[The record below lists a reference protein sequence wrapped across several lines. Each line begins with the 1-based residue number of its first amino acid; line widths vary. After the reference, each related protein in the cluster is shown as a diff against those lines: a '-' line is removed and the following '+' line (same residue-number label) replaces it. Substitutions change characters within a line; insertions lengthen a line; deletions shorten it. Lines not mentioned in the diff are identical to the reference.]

1 VAQAEATRH
10 TEPVNTYLSAARAI
24 LKDHPSGLHYEELT
38 RRALEQG
45 LITTSG
51 KTPEASMNAQLSTTI
66 KRHGSAAPFV
76 RLKPGVF
83 ALNLAVDENPPTAT
97 PAKADAKKTPRSPKD
112 DEAIE
117 SAFTGK
123 GGEHAVAA
131 ELLFR
136 GFNASIMSVD
146 TGMDIVA
153 TKNSKLFNIQV
164 KTSNLNQFA
173 TYVFDIRVSS
183 FERHNSGT
191 SFYIFVLRDDTR
203 GDYLVVPFFELE
215 KKIHEGAIRTVNEGT
230 RYRVN
235 VRVRNGRVALGTKE
249 HDVTYYLNNWNVIK

>member
-1 VAQAEATRH
+1 M
-10 TEPVNTYLSAARAI
+10 NTYLTAARAI
-24 LKDHPSGLHYEELT
+24 LTTAPAGLHYEELT
-38 RRALEQG
+38 RRALDQG

-51 KTPEASMNAQLSTTI
+51 KTPEASMNAQLSTVI
-66 KRHGSAAPFV
+66 KRHGAAAEFMRV
-76 RLKPGVF
+76 KPGVF
-83 ALNLAVDENPPTAT
+83 AMNPAVPPPAAAKVASAAPKAAKDE
-97 PAKADAKKTPRSPKD
+97 D
-112 DEAIE
+112 AIE

-153 TKNSKLFNIQV
+153 TKASKLFNIQV
-164 KTSNLNQFA
+164 KTSNLNKFA
-173 TYVFDIRVSS
+173 TYIFDIRVSS

-191 SFYIFVLRDDTR
+191 SFYIFVLRDDAR

-230 RYRVN
+230 RYRVTIKIRSGH
-235 VRVRNGRVALGTKE
+235 VTMGTRD

>member
-1 VAQAEATRH
+1 M
-10 TEPVNTYLSAARAI
+10 NTYLTAARTI
-24 LKDHPSGLHYEELT
+24 LKDAPAGLHYEELT
-38 RRALEQG
+38 RRALDQG

-51 KTPEASMNAQLSTTI
+51 KTPEASMNAQLSTVI
-66 KRHGSAAPFV
+66 KRQGAAAEFV

-83 ALNLAVDENPPTAT
+83 AMNPAVPT
-97 PAKADAKKTPRSPKD
+97 PAAIVKAPAPASKAAK
-112 DEAIE
+112 DEDAIE

-153 TKNSKLFNIQV
+153 TKASKLFNIQV
-164 KTSNLNQFA
+164 KTSNLNKFA
-173 TYVFDIRVSS
+173 TYIFDIRVSS

-191 SFYIFVLRDDTR
+191 SFYIFVLRDDAH

-215 KKIHEGAIRTVNEGT
+215 KKIHERAIRTVNEGT
-230 RYRVN
+230 RYRVTIKIRDGH
-235 VRVRNGRVALGTKE
+235 VSMGTRD